1 MLWGTG
7 KGTHSNQYIGQVKVR
22 SRQGLEQYMFKE
34 SSIHSCGVIIKGEVG
49 GLSQQIEDIF
59 AETSCFMVRTFTP
72 HVTCVNVTTRIL
84 NNLISFE

>member
-34 SSIHSCGVIIKGEVG
+34 LSKASVIMMAGSKIKGG
-49 GLSQQIEDIF
+49 RI
-59 AETSCFMVRTFTP
+59 
-72 HVTCVNVTTRIL
+72 VTT
-84 NNLISFE
+84 N

>member
-34 SSIHSCGVIIKGEVG
+34 Y
-49 GLSQQIEDIF
+49 
-59 AETSCFMVRTFTP
+59 TSKPRAGW
-72 HVTCVNVTTRIL
+72 
-84 NNLISFE
+84 LIS